1 MSTKNILIEKEYEKH
16 RLDQMSIMKTPNVE
30 FAHSYRC
37 FLRQKGYSKDEIN
50 DLYNKR
56 MGRLISEAQAEPMPP
71 MELLD
76 I

>member
-1 MSTKNILIEKEYEKH
+1 LSIEKEYEKH

-37 FLRQKGYSKDEIN
+37 FLRQKGYPKDKIN

-71 MELLD
+71 MELKD
-76 I
+76 MCGKC